1 MRVLIVNL
9 FFVSGCQTDAITTEP
24 SDFICDNAKNRFIDG
39 SEGFRD
45 VIATE
50 YGGTTYIG
58 YSHNA
63 ELVPH
68 SECAPAI
75 TTISGTET
83 QFQWFKYG
91 QPSAVDGV
99 VSLTFSIK
107 NERQHIV
114 ATRIPQ
120 KGVANEEYVETDIH
134 TPDIARISKRVWTE
148 EFTNLVITA
157 EDRFD
162 SRSTRTTEATLGAIR
177 KTKYWDENTRQWD
190 CYYVSSTDNKLALN
204 CEDETKLDNEYF
216 GFAVPLSMHF
226 ESLNEKVG
234 YETDPTVIYTDVE
247 RYKQ

>member
-1 MRVLIVNL
+1 MRVLIVIL
-9 FFVSGCQTDAITTEP
+9 FFVSGCQTDAITTKP
-24 SDFICDNAKNRFIDG
+24 SDFICGNAENRFIDG

-107 NERQHIV
+107 NDRQHIV
-114 ATRIPQ
+114 ATRIPH
-120 KGVANEEYVETDIH
+120 KGVANEEYVETDIN
-134 TPDIARISKRVWTE
+134 TPEIGRISKRVWTE
-148 EFTNLVITA
+148 EFSNLVITA

-162 SRSTRTTEATLGAIR
+162 GSSTRTSEATLKTTS
-177 KTKYWDENTRQWD
+177 KTKYWDENGQQWD
-190 CYYVSSTDNKLALN
+190 CYYVSNTNNKLALN
-204 CEDETKLDNEYF
+204 CENEIELDIEYF
-216 GFAVPLSMHF
+216 GFTVPLSTYLK
-226 ESLNEKVG
+226 SLSQEIG
-234 YETDPTVIYTDVE
+234 YEIDSIVILSEVE
-247 RYKQ
+247 RYIR